1 MYLGGKEQMSST
13 WTLKEKSQGELEV
26 VVDGE
31 KWAEAQKKAFNKIA
45 KNIKI
50 DGFRQ
55 GKVPAAIIKKNV
67 SEQQIWMEAAD
78 LVANDALQ
86 AAYEEHNLDP
96 ITRPTLDIPAVSN
109 ESITLKFTI
118 TVRPE
123 VKLGKYKGLK
133 MGKIDAE
140 VTEEEINNEISRI
153 LVNYAEVV
161 TKEGEEVKVAKGDIA
176 VIDFEG
182 FTAEDD
188 VAFEGGKGENY
199 PLEIGSNTFIPG
211 FEDQLVGVKLGSRK
225 KVKVKFP
232 ENYGA
237 PNLAGKDAYFKCKV
251 NEIKEKKLPELNE
264 EIVAELQIKDVK
276 TVDELKNYIK
286 ESMSNYKK
294 QNAENKA
301 FDEVM
306 TKILDKTEV
315 EIPDVMIQEESDNL
329 MIEFSQRL
337 QASGYTLDDFAK
349 ASGKS
354 NEDIKTEMW
363 EDAAARVK
371 TRLTL
376 EAIAKEE
383 GIKVTPEE
391 IEEEYKKLAEYYH
404 MDEAKVRQMARVD
417 LVGYDIVLRKASDLV
432 RESCK

>member
-1 MYLGGKEQMSST
+1 MSST

>member
-1 MYLGGKEQMSST
+1 MSST

-31 KWAEAQKKAFNKIA
+31 KWEQAQKKAFNKIA

-67 SEQQIWMEAAD
+67 SDQQVWMEAAD
-78 LVANDALQ
+78 LVANEALQ
-86 AAYEEHNLDP
+86 AGYEEHNLEP
-96 ITRPTLDIPAVSN
+96 IARPMLDIPAVSN

-133 MGKIDAE
+133 MAKIDDE
-140 VTEEEINNEISRI
+140 VTDEEVNNEINRI
-153 LVNYAEVV
+153 LANYAEVV
-161 TKEGEEVKVAKGDIA
+161 TKEGDEVKVNKGDIA

-264 EIVAELQIKDVK
+264 EIISELHIKDV
-276 TVDELKNYIK
+276 TTADELKNYIK
-286 ESMSNYKK
+286 ENMSKYKR
-294 QNAENKA
+294 QNAESKA

-306 TKILDKTEV
+306 DKILEKTEV

-337 QASGYTLDDFAK
+337 QASGYSIDDFAK
-349 ASGKS
+349 ASGKT
-354 NEDIKTEMW
+354 NEDIKKEMW
-363 EDAAARVK
+363 EDAAVRVK

-391 IEEEYKKLAEYYH
+391 IDAEYKKIAEQYH
-404 MDEAKVRQMARVD
+404 MEEAKVRQMARVD

>member
-1 MYLGGKEQMSST
+1 MSST

-26 VVDGE
+26 TIEGE
-31 KWAEAQKKAFNKIA
+31 QWKKAQKKAFDKIA
-45 KNIKI
+45 KTIKI

-55 GKVPAAIIKKNV
+55 GKVPASILKKSV
-67 SEQQIWMEAAD
+67 PDQRVWMDAVD
-78 LVANDALQ
+78 LVANEALS
-86 AAYEEHNLDP
+86 AAYEEHKLDV
-96 ITRPTLDIPAVSN
+96 IARPTLDVKDMNGDAV
-109 ESITLKFTI
+109 TLVFTI

-133 MGKIDAE
+133 FGKMDLEVSDEDVQSEIDRMLKNFAE
-140 VTEEEINNEISRI
+140 I
-153 LVNYAEVV
+153 VV
-161 TKEGEEVKVAKGDIA
+161 KEGEDVKVAKGDVA

-199 PLEIGSNTFIPG
+199 PLEIGSGTFIPG

-225 KVKVKFP
+225 KVKVTFP

-237 PNLAGKDAYFKCKV
+237 PNLAGKEAYFKCKV
-251 NEIKEKKLPELNE
+251 KEIREKKLPTIDADL
-264 EIVAELQIKDVK
+264 ITDLGIKDV
-276 TVDELKNYIK
+276 TNEAELRKYVREHLEAN
-286 ESMSNYKK
+286 KK
-294 QNAENKA
+294 ASAENKA

-306 TKILDKTEV
+306 DKIVSKTEV
-315 EIPDVMIQEESDNL
+315 EIPEVMIQEEADNL
-329 MIEFSQRL
+329 MIEFGQRL
-337 QASGYTLDDFAK
+337 KASGYSIDDFAK

-354 NEDIKTEMW
+354 NDDMKKEMW
-363 EDAAARVK
+363 EDAEVRVK

-383 GIKVTPEE
+383 GLKVTPEE
-391 IEEEYKKLAEYYH
+391 IDAEYKNMAEYYQ
-404 MDEAKVRQMARVD
+404 MDEKRVRAMARPD